1 MCTLNYKIEVMKNYI
16 LITIIAFSLA
26 SCGEDQEKVDLEV
39 EKESISSESTGSKV
53 NKSVT
58 RAEFETLLK
67 KKDAQL
73 IDVRTPKEYT
83 SGHIENAINIDY
95 YSSDFKSKL
104 AELDRNKPVL
114 VYCKTENRTRETAK
128 ILKELGFNE
137 VYTLE
142 GGFTLWD

>member
-1 MCTLNYKIEVMKNYI
+1 MKKYI
-16 LITIIAFSLA
+16 LITIIAFSIA
-26 SCGEDQEKVDLEV
+26 SCGEDQEKVDQGV
-39 EKESISSESTGSKV
+39 EKDNTEYTGAKV

-95 YSSDFKSKL
+95 YANDFKSKL

-128 ILKELGFNE
+128 ILEELGFNE

>member
-1 MCTLNYKIEVMKNYI
+1 MKNYI

-26 SCGEDQEKVDLEV
+26 SCVSDHEEQDIN
-39 EKESISSESTGSKV
+39 KESMHSEYKGPKV

-58 RAEFETLLK
+58 RSEFETLLQK
-67 KKDAQL
+67 QGAQI

-83 SGHIENAINIDY
+83 SGHIEKAINIDY

-104 AELDRNKPVL
+104 GELDRNKPVL

-137 VYTLE
+137 VYSLE